1 MHAVLAE
8 AERTLFSLIIVFC
21 DLTVL
26 TYNLS
31 SLISAIEYANTSM
44 SVGEI
49 KLHLVMPLSYIY
61 IVI

>member
-8 AERTLFSLIIVFC
+8 AERTLFSLIIVL

-31 SLISAIEYANTSM
+31 SFISAIEYANTSM

-61 IVI
+61 IVK

>member
-8 AERTLFSLIIVFC
+8 AERTLFSLIIVL

-49 KLHLVMPLSYIY
+49 KYI
-61 IVI
+61 